1 MGKKSQI
8 SLFEGSGEVWEIKKH
23 SSIVQMSNITTLQ
36 ERKAM
41 NSLIRI
47 AKDAL
52 KRNPNER
59 EFKCDI
65 GIIKRLA
72 GLKDGKNDDLKTALR
87 NLKKRTIEYNIFN
100 KDKEERGVF
109 SFLAEVK
116 ILSEGRGKPT
126 SITFEFPSTV
136 LKVVKHPNIYV
147 KLNLLIVRDLNSKH
161 SVALY
166 ELMKDYQ
173 NL

>member
-1 MGKKSQI
+1 M
-8 SLFEGSGEVWEIKKH
+8 WEIKKH

-47 AKDAL
+47 AKDQL
-52 KRNPNER
+52 KRSPEQR
-59 EFKCDI
+59 SFVCDI
-65 GIIKRLA
+65 SILKRLS
-72 GLKDGKNDDLKTALR
+72 GLNDTSNVDLKDALR
-87 NLKKRTIEYNIFN
+87 NLSSTKIEYNILN

-116 ILSEGRGKPT
+116 IIAEGRGKST
-126 SITFEFPSTV
+126 TVHFEFPTTV
-136 LKVVKHPNIYV
+136 RKVVKNPNMFV
-147 KLNLLIVRDLNSKH
+147 KLDLLIVRGLNSKH

-173 NL
+173 